1 MHPAPLSLLVQAI
14 VSALLVVVALVIF
27 LLRFARGRL
36 WMGVALGIALADQII
51 KFVVTSYLHSGQQIP
66 LPGNT
71 AITYSKNFLL
81 GFSSADTDLMAATLA
96 LVLALL
102 VLYLRLTR
110 FGYRMGLLAELAC
123 ALIIGGCIGILV
135 DRIGRGF
142 VIDWIDPGPRSQFLY
157 NLADLAVIAAAA
169 LLAASII
176 QFSLKRAQHMTDPDK
191 VARKAIMAVRQRY
204 GDIPPY
210 ALAMALGM
218 RILHQE
224 EPSPPHKDL
233 HIRSEYITEPP
244 TIVLYD
250 KPLRRL
256 ARLLS
261 EQGSSLAKVN
271 LEELHIAHE
280 IFHHF
285 DPSRNAP
292 AEKAARCFAAELL
305 HLDIS
310 PKELDH
316 LYVDD
321 HT

>member
-1 MHPAPLSLLVQAI
+1 MHPAPLSILVQAI
-14 VSALLVVVALVIF
+14 ISALLVVVALVIF

-36 WMGVALGIALADQII
+36 WMGVALGIALADQTI
-51 KFVVTSYLHSGQQIP
+51 KFVVKAYLHSGQQVP
-66 LPGNT
+66 MPGNT

-135 DRIGRGF
+135 DRICWGF
-142 VIDWIDPGPRSQFLY
+142 VIDWIDLGPRSQFLY
-157 NLADLAVIAAAA
+157 NLADLAVIAAAV
-169 LLAASII
+169 LLAAAII
-176 QFSLKRAQHMTDPDK
+176 QFSLKRARRMTDPDK
-191 VARKAIMAVRQRY
+191 VARKAVMAVRQRY

-210 ALAMALGM
+210 ALAMALGI
-218 RILHQE
+218 RITHQA
-224 EPSPPHKDL
+224 EPSPPLADL
-233 HIRSEYITEPP
+233 PIRSEYIIEPA

-261 EQGSSLAKVN
+261 EQGSTLAKVN

-285 DPSRNAP
+285 DPGRDGL
-292 AEKAARCFAAELL
+292 AEKAAHCFAAELL

-310 PKELDH
+310 LKELDR
-316 LYVDD
+316 LYVAD